1 MKILQ
6 ALTYYRPHTS
16 GLTIYVERLSKTLA
30 AHGHEVTV
38 LTSQYD
44 RSLPRNETSDQVRI
58 IRVPVSFRV
67 SKGVIMPSFGL
78 VATRLVRSHDL
89 IHLHL
94 PQLDAAGVA
103 LRARIFGKPSVIT
116 YHCDLQLP
124 VGLFNRLVNQVVLL
138 ANHMAALLTN
148 RVVTYTQD
156 YAAHSQFLHRYRH
169 KIEIV
174 SPPVELPRALPAE
187 VSELARR
194 HNHQSRRPV
203 IGMATRFAAEKG
215 IEVLLGALPTICAQH
230 PDAMVLFAGQH
241 EEVLGEDAY
250 RERLASSIRTHQ
262 LAGRWVFTGVLS
274 PSEMSAFYSNLDL
287 LVVPSLNST
296 ESFGLVQIEAMMH
309 GVPVVASDLP
319 GVRQPVSMTGMGEI
333 AAVASSESLA
343 EAALRV
349 LAEPA
354 RYSGDPEGVASKFAP
369 AATANAYEA
378 LYKKLLPATARTRE
392 G

>member
-16 GLTIYVERLSKTLA
+16 GLTIYVERLSKALA

-44 RSLPRNETSDQVRI
+44 RSFPREEVSDQVRI
-58 IRVPVSFRV
+58 VRVPVSLRV
-67 SKGVIMPSFGL
+67 SKGVIMPTFGL

-103 LRARIFGKPSVIT
+103 LRGRIFGKPSIIT
-116 YHCDLQLP
+116 YHCDLLLP
-124 VGLFNRLVNQVVLL
+124 AGLFNRIVNQVVHL
-138 ANHMAALLTN
+138 ANHIAARLTN
-148 RVVTYTQD
+148 RMVTYTQD
-156 YAAHSQFLHRYRH
+156 YADHSQFLHRYRH

-174 SPPVELPRALPAE
+174 SPPVELPRAAPEE
-187 VSELARR
+187 VAELARR
-194 HNHQSRRPV
+194 HNHQGRRPV
-203 IGMATRFAAEKG
+203 IGMATRLASEKG
-215 IEVLLGALPTICAQH
+215 VEVLLDALPTIIEQH
-230 PDAMVLFAGQH
+230 PDALVLFAGQH

-250 RERLASSIRTHQ
+250 RERLARSIETHQ
-262 LAGRWVFTGVLS
+262 QAGRWVFTGILS
-274 PSEMSAFYSNLDL
+274 PLEMSAFYSNLDL

-333 AAVASSESLA
+333 AAVGSSESLA
-343 EAALRV
+343 QTALKV

-354 RYSGDPEGVASKFAP
+354 RYSGDPEEVAARFAP
-369 AATANAYEA
+369 ATTANAYEA
-378 LYKKLLPATARTRE
+378 LYKKLLQSTLRIRE
-392 G
+392 D

>member
-16 GLTIYVERLSKTLA
+16 GLTIYVERLSRALA
-30 AHGHEVTV
+30 AHGHQVTV

-44 RSLPRNETSDQVRI
+44 RSLPREEVSDDVRVV
-58 IRVPVSFRV
+58 RVPVILRV
-67 SKGVIMPSFGL
+67 SKGVIMPTFGL

-89 IHLHL
+89 VHLHL
-94 PQLDAAGVA
+94 PQLDAVGVA
-103 LRARIFGKPSVIT
+103 LRGRILSKPSVIT

-124 VGLFNRLVNQVVLL
+124 AGPFNRIVNQVVHL

-148 RVVTYTQD
+148 RVVSYTQD
-156 YAAHSQFLHRYRH
+156 YADHSQFLGRYRH
-169 KIEIV
+169 KTEII
-174 SPPVELPRALPAE
+174 SPPVELPRATPAE
-187 VSELARR
+187 VAELARC
-194 HNHQSRRPV
+194 HNHQGRWPV
-203 IGMATRFAAEKG
+203 IGMATRFASEKG
-215 IEVLLGALPTICAQH
+215 VEVLLDALPAICEQH

-250 RERLASSIRTHQ
+250 RQRLARTIHIHQ

-333 AAVASSESLA
+333 AAIGSSESLA
-343 EAALRV
+343 QAALKV
-349 LAEPA
+349 LAEPS
-354 RYSGDPEGVASKFAP
+354 RYRGDPEEVASSFAP
-369 AATANAYEA
+369 ASTAKAYEA
-378 LYKKLLPATARTRE
+378 LYRRLLTDGPME
-392 G
+392 D